1 MEGVCMI
8 DAVWEG
14 FLEELVLDWTL
25 EVSWKKGTFR
35 TGGQRGSKE
44 VSGFLY
50 SGVIQP
56 GSRAP
61 CFQWPSC

>member
-8 DAVWEG
+8 AAVWEG

-35 TGGQRGSKE
+35 AGGQRGSKE
-44 VSGFLY
+44 VSGFLC
-50 SGVIQP
+50 SEVIQP